1 MYDELATAAESAAEW
16 KYLRVLYDIYRKRFQ
31 QLRPVKDQ
39 NGNLLTSAEDQIK
52 RWKNGAICLKIL
64 PFDCLSLCHV
74 VLNFYDIWM

>member
-39 NGNLLTSAEDQIK
+39 NGNLLTSAEDQITIQY
-52 RWKNGAICLKIL
+52 NTIAI
-64 PFDCLSLCHV
+64 
-74 VLNFYDIWM
+74 DIQT